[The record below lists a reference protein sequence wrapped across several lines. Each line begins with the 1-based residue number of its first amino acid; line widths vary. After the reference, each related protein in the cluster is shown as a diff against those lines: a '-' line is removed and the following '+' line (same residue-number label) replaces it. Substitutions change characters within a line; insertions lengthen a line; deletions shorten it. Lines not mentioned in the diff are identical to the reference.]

1 MSKPVSLKHQRG
13 VGLIELMVSV
23 TIGLLIMAGVVQLY
37 LTSVESQRSQE
48 GLSRIQENLRFSSN
62 RLNDEG
68 ASSGFLGCLP
78 RLDDETRVI
87 NLLTQDVGVETDGTP
102 QVVNFSSSISG
113 QDNNGVNNTDQVFFR
128 FALPRS
134 IPLAKS
140 FKPYQENQLT
150 LDNSIDHQIAYD
162 AINQWDIAV
171 VTDCNYAVVFMVTNN
186 PGANGVIQLDTSDG
200 PDAPHPNAGQLNGT
214 TSEKR
219 TFAGIDNGP
228 ADEATLNDGVIKAR
242 LYLAGMGGYS
252 YQVRLSEAAQQA
264 NNNGGSAQCDADH
277 PQYCG
282 LFRNGQE
289 IMDGVVDFQVE
300 YGWRDGNLV
309 SFGDASMVAAAGR
322 WNRVDRVKMD
332 LTLSAIEVTGTND
345 NSSSKRIQREMSQ
358 VIMLKNPVVEL

>member
-1 MSKPVSLKHQRG
+1 MNKIISLKRQRG

-48 GLSRIQENLRFSSN
+48 GLSRIQENLRFTSN

-68 ASSGFLGCLP
+68 SSSGFLGCLP

-87 NLLTQDVGVETDGTP
+87 NLLTKDTGEEADGTP
-102 QVVNFSSSISG
+102 QTVNFSTSISG
-113 QDNNGVNNTDQVFFR
+113 QDNSGVNNTDEVFFR

-134 IPLAKS
+134 IPLAES
-140 FKPYQENQLT
+140 FDATDSDELT
-150 LDNSIDHQIAYD
+150 LDNSINHQLAYD
-162 AINQWDIAV
+162 AINKWDVAV
-171 VTDCNYAVVFMVTNN
+171 LTDCNYAMIFMVTNN
-186 PGANGVIQLDTSDG
+186 PGTNGIVKLKTG
-200 PDAPHPNAGQLNGT
+200 LEAPSGHPNAGQKNSTTTTQRPFYGINDRKNNG
-214 TSEKR
+214 
-219 TFAGIDNGP
+219 GIR
-228 ADEATLNDGVIKAR
+228 AR
-242 LYLAGMGGYS
+242 LFLAGMGGYA
-252 YQVRLSEAAQQA
+252 YEVQLSAAAKQI
-264 NNNGGSAQCDADH
+264 NSKGGSAQCDADH

-300 YGWRDGNLV
+300 YGWREGSLVNFGN
-309 SFGDASMVAAAGR
+309 ATTVAAAGR
-322 WNRVDRVKMD
+322 WGRVDRVKMD
-332 LTLSAIEVTGTND
+332 VTLSAIEVTGTND

>member
-1 MSKPVSLKHQRG
+1 VNKFISLKRQQG

-48 GLSRIQENLRFSSN
+48 GLSRIQENMRFTSN

-68 ASSGFLGCLP
+68 SSSGFLGCLP
-78 RLDDETRVI
+78 RLDDDTRVI
-87 NLLTQDVGVETDGTP
+87 NLLTEDTGTESDGTP
-102 QVVNFSSSISG
+102 QVANFSTSISG
-113 QDNNGVNNTDQVFFR
+113 QDGSGVNNTDEVFFR

-134 IPLAKS
+134 IPLAEDY
-140 FKPYQENQLT
+140 KPDIDDELT
-150 LDNSIDHQIAYD
+150 LDNSINHQLAYD
-162 AINQWDIAV
+162 AISKWDVAV
-171 VTDCNYAVVFMVTNN
+171 LTNCNYAVVFMVTND
-186 PGANGVIQLDTSDG
+186 PGTDGVVKLKRG
-200 PDAPHPNAGQLNGT
+200 RPAPSGHPNAGQQNTSTDIDLPFIGINNTDNNG
-214 TSEKR
+214 KIR
-219 TFAGIDNGP
+219 
-228 ADEATLNDGVIKAR
+228 AR
-242 LYLAGMGGYS
+242 LFLAGMGGYS
-252 YQVRLSEAAQQA
+252 YEVRLSQAAQQS
-264 NNNGGSAQCDADH
+264 NSNGGSAQCDADH

-309 SFGDASMVAAAGR
+309 SFGDATSVATAGT

-332 LTLSAIEVTGTND
+332 LTLSAIEATGTND